1 MKYQFIEQY
10 KQGFPVVVMCQVLAV
25 FESGFYAWRK
35 RPACQ
40 RHREDDTISHKRCNE
55 ETLALETLSE
65 AVRLAEP
72 EGYIRSF
79 VDAGAQIE
87 ALLYQMRK
95 RDRRNGPTP
104 YLDALLT
111 TFQQE
116 SNEEL

>member
-1 MKYQFIEQY
+1 
-10 KQGFPVVVMCQVLAV
+10 
-25 FESGFYAWRK
+25 
-35 RPACQ
+35 
-40 RHREDDTISHKRCNE
+40 
-55 ETLALETLSE
+55 
-65 AVRLAEP
+65 LAEP